1 MSIDEN
7 NNPIQLPQINHHF
20 AKELEFYKLKKLD
33 KHLRRRQ
40 FEEMQTH
47 TEPPLTNEDRADY
60 IRLYNSTETRNDIDR
75 LERDYNNPIYENHDF
90 QKTRYSDPASF
101 NIFFNKLHKDNEIF
115 RKGANTLSTPSFNFV
130 RNTIKYRIVP
140 NPIGVV
146 KRKGDISKV
155 ELNNKR
161 VGDSYIQCLT
171 NSLSVA
177 EHISELD
184 LSKNR
189 LSDISFIPLF
199 NTIITNKILLGKLV
213 SLNISYNKM
222 GFTGAEILN
231 KYLNDPLCSLETL
244 NLEGLNLGNT
254 NMRNIINAIT
264 NSIYAKLKYLNIG
277 QNNIGDDIAQN
288 LSTLINKCYNLDV
301 LILYQNQFNNY
312 GAGLIM
318 SEIKKHPKIK
328 ILDLSWNSIG
338 DNLNEEIPSLIELQ
352 KSNPGKK
359 FKNAYLYELQL
370 TGNYRKA
377 GNLAPVKKNVS
388 YFTNQLC
395 DLFHNKKT
403 QMLHLDISYNNIGII
418 DSTAISEH
426 IKDNHTILGIHVD
439 GNDMRVDEL
448 GFVFPVDKN
457 EYKEDH
463 FANSQIF
470 YRIGHDH
477 PLIKTNILNVQKL
490 RGKNN
495 CWICEGWKEVKFQYK
510 PHINEGNMS
519 SSVVKLYLSFEG
531 FKPFDTTYKREGF
544 VCYRM
549 CPPGILNYYLTLN
562 DIPVD
567 NYGSNKT
574 TELKEAIIHTQSINE
589 DDDDDDDENDR
600 ELKQFIITKLG
611 ETKVEINP
619 DVISYPD
626 YIKQFKNC
634 IPRPPKIKKIKKRPR
649 TPWTFPISIWA
660 YYRYRYEGETDDLIY
675 DAFEFDYARGQYSK
689 DKDLTD
695 EQEVELKK
703 ILRSHW
709 KKILDTYK
717 NLSAYLGWKV
727 WQIGQNQITEFAS
740 NCPNLLDSKYLIN
753 DVLVKVTEVKS
764 NLLDKEERKRNPNVP
779 DNIIRHQFMMLL
791 VKVAKDKYFRTKQ
804 MSSITE
810 ALEYSF
816 KNHYDSYLNQFDNHK
831 WRMERYYNEFT
842 DNVLKAYI
850 PIFDAVFYSN
860 APIKKIGNKD
870 SHWMWLE
877 EFTNICTALM
887 DADFPVKDIP
897 VIFNLSMRTK
907 VNEIDS
913 EMHYNMQFPEFL
925 EAIARFAEKLSPIPP
940 GEDKLAWNMKMRQ
953 EQDLYVKIESLIP
966 GLTKL
971 IKGDYRYVKDKFPM
985 PQRDEDG
992 YLIVDYESPFYKGKL
1007 PMPRKKRKR
1016 TTRIVPAN

>member
-1 MSIDEN
+1 MSEN
-7 NNPIQLPQINHHF
+7 NFNSLRLPKIEHHF
-20 AKELEFYKLKKLD
+20 RDELEFYKMKKID
-33 KHLRRRQ
+33 KHLRRKQ
-40 FEEMQTH
+40 FEQKQSV
-47 TEPPLTNEDRADY
+47 TEPSITNEDRKQY
-60 IRLYNSTETRNDIDR
+60 IGLYRTTETSND
-75 LERDYNNPIYENHDF
+75 LELLQKDYNNPLYENNEF
-90 QKTRYSDPASF
+90 GKTRYSDPNSF
-101 NIFFNKLHKDNEIF
+101 KVFYNKLHKDNEIF

-130 RNTIKYRIVP
+130 RNTNKYKIVP

-146 KRKGDISKV
+146 KRKGDNSKV
-155 ELNNKR
+155 ELNNRR
-161 VGDSYIQCLT
+161 VGDNYIQCLS
-171 NSLSVA
+171 NSISVA

-184 LSKNR
+184 LCKNR

-199 NTIITNKILLGKLV
+199 TTIINNKSLMGKLV

-222 GFTGAEILN
+222 GFTGAEILR
-231 KYLNDPLCSLETL
+231 KFLNDVDCTIETL
-244 NLEGLNLGNT
+244 NLEGLYLENS
-254 NMRNIINAIT
+254 NMRNILNAIT
-264 NSIYAKLKYLNIG
+264 NSLTTKLKYLNIG
-277 QNNIGDDIAQN
+277 QNSIGDDISQN
-288 LSTLINKCYNLDV
+288 LSTLVNKCINLDV
-301 LILYQNQFNNY
+301 LILYQNQFRNY

-328 ILDLSWNSIG
+328 ILDFSWNSIG
-338 DNLNEEIPSLIELQ
+338 DNLNEEIPSLLELQ
-352 KSNPGKK
+352 KSDPDKK
-359 FKNAYLYELQL
+359 FYNAYLYELSL

-377 GNLAPVKKNVS
+377 GALPPVKKSIS

-395 DLFHNKKT
+395 ELFHNKKT
-403 QMLHLDISYNNIGII
+403 QMLHLDISYNNIGTI

-426 IKDNHTILGIHVD
+426 IKDNHTILGVHVD
-439 GNDMRVDEL
+439 GNDMIVDEL
-448 GFVFPVDKN
+448 GFVFPINKN
-457 EYKEDH
+457 DYKEDH

-470 YRIGHDH
+470 YRIGPEH
-477 PLIKTNILNVQKL
+477 PLIKTNILNVKKL

-510 PHINEGNMS
+510 PHTNERNVS

-531 FKPFDTTYKREGF
+531 FKPFDTQFTREGF
-544 VCYRM
+544 ICHRM
-549 CPPGILNYYLTLN
+549 CPPGIFNYYLTFN
-562 DIPVD
+562 DVPVE

-589 DDDDDDDENDR
+589 DEDDDDEEGER

-611 ETKVEINP
+611 ETKVDINP

-626 YIKQFKNC
+626 YVKQFKYC
-634 IPRPPKIKKIKKRPR
+634 VPRPEKIKKIKKRPR
-649 TPWTFPISIWA
+649 TPWSFPISIWA
-660 YYRYRYEGETDDLIY
+660 YYRYNYEGESDDLIY
-675 DAFEFDYARGQYSK
+675 DAFEYDYNRGQYSR
-689 DKDLTD
+689 DKDLTE

-703 ILRSHW
+703 LLRSRW

-740 NCPNLLDSKYLIN
+740 SSPGLLDNKYLIN

-764 NLLDKEERKRNPNVP
+764 NLLDKEERKKNPNVP

-804 MSSITE
+804 IPSITE
-810 ALEYSF
+810 SLEYSF
-816 KNHYDSYLNQFDNHK
+816 KNHFDAYLNQFDNHK

-850 PIFDAVFYSN
+850 PIFDAVFMSN
-860 APIKKIGNKD
+860 APIKKMGNKD

-887 DADFPVKDIP
+887 DTDFPVKDIP
-897 VIFNLSMRTK
+897 LIFNLSMRTK

-913 EMHYNMQFPEFL
+913 DMHYNMQFPEFL
-925 EAIARFAEKLSPIPP
+925 EAFARFADKLSPIPL
-940 GEDKLAWNMKMRQ
+940 GEEKSGWTMKMRQ
-953 EQDLYVKIESLIP
+953 EQDLYIKIETLIP
-966 GLTKL
+966 SLTKL

-985 PQRDEDG
+985 PQRDEEG
-992 YLIVDYESPFYKGKL
+992 YLIIDYESPFYKGKL
-1007 PMPRKKRKR
+1007 PMPRKKKRR